1 MPADRPQC
9 PPPASMWL
17 PDCTMLQDQ
26 KRRDAHGAISA
37 TMLQYYR
44 PAGGSEPELIQ
55 YYSGLASSDQTLQT
69 CMERCGLGAWHPHF
83 VQHLGVT
90 TVDQLTAVTAMDL
103 RRMGIA
109 ANMKLV
115 SSPSGSPAVP
125 CQCMYLASGRSDE
138 GCVAGCQNNRPSV
151 GGDQEA

>member
-1 MPADRPQC
+1 LNRVVVHENAMGEPAGE
-9 PPPASMWL
+9 L
-17 PDCTMLQDQ
+17 V
-26 KRRDAHGAISA
+26 RDLEVSA
-37 TMLQYYR
+37 TEQPGQHDTGEDVKEFMKTR
-44 PAGGSEPELIQ
+44 
-55 YYSGLASSDQTLQT
+55 GL
-69 CMERCGLGAWHPHF
+69 EAWYT
-83 VQHLGVT
+83 HLSKHLNIKT
-90 TVDQLTAVTAMDL
+90 IDQLKATTAVDL